1 MIIIFFNAAQR
12 LGRILRAK
20 KGAVAEEF
28 NAYFY
33 SLVSQDTIE
42 MTYARKRQSFLVNQG
57 YAYKVITKLKG
68 IEDEEL
74 FYKTKDEQGQLLQQ
88 VLLAN
93 DADAEEEKIPGDP
106 YASSRTTTSN
116 VIRKQGNISSFSGAD
131 DNTYAEYKSNRP
143 KQVGERHSLFRKF
156 RK

>member
-1 MIIIFFNAAQR
+1 MFDNSNLFFFHCHW
-12 LGRILRAK
+12 L
-20 KGAVAEEF
+20 GAVAEEF

-74 FYKTKDEQGQLLQQ
+74 FYKTKDEQHQLLQQ
-88 VLLAN
+88 VLAAN
-93 DADAEEEKIPGDP
+93 DTDAEEEKIPGDP
-106 YASSRTTTSN
+106 YARYSTTGP
-116 VIRKQGNISSFSGAD
+116 VVRKQGNISSFSGAD
-131 DNTYAEYKSNRP
+131 DNTYAEFKTNKS
-143 KQVGERHSLFRKF
+143 KQSTERHSLFKKF